1 MLFIGI
7 DLGASFIKGAV
18 LDLDALC
25 LKHVHRIPFPQ
36 FITGIHPLHRE
47 VDPTKIVTAVRQL
60 IEQLLPQAP
69 NCAGIVMCGQM
80 HGLVLANEHGEQ
92 LSNFVSWQ
100 DQRALMPHPSGKGT
114 HFDVLVQ
121 KVTQTERQQLGNELR
136 PGLPLSVLFWM
147 AEEKYLP
154 NAGSIPASLA
164 DFVVANLCGSP
175 PTTEATNAAA
185 HGALNLV
192 SQEWDRT
199 VLAKLGQDRLK
210 WPALRYL
217 GEVVG
222 FLKAGSTSVPCY
234 TPIGDQQCALLG
246 ACLEDGELSLNIAT
260 GSQVSMICPELE
272 FGNYQTRPFFDGKFI
287 KTVTHIPAGRSLNA
301 LINLLTE
308 LARMQDREI
317 PDSWAYIERCV
328 ANIHETDLNVNIS
341 FFNGACGDH
350 GQILNMRE
358 ENMTVG
364 HLFRA
369 AFQCMADNYYICAL
383 RLSPEQSWTNLV
395 FSGGLAQKLEV
406 LREVIQNRFQVG
418 YRLSVS
424 KEDTLLGLLVLAQF
438 CSKTTQSISQ
448 SAAIIRQKVTDN

>member
-7 DLGASFIKGAV
+7 DLGGSFIKGAV

-25 LKHVHRIPFPQ
+25 LKHVHRIPFPE

-47 VDPTKIVTAVRQL
+47 VDPKKIVAAVRQL
-60 IEQLLPQAP
+60 VKQLLPQAP
-69 NCAGIVMCGQM
+69 NCAGIVLCGQM
-80 HGLVLANEHGEQ
+80 HGFVLVNEHGDQ

-114 HFDVLVQ
+114 YYDVLAQ

-154 NAGSIPASLA
+154 KAGAIPASLP
-164 DFVVANLCGSP
+164 DFAVASLCSSP
-175 PTTEATNAAA
+175 PTTQATNAAA
-185 HGALNLV
+185 HGAFNLV

-210 WPALRYL
+210 WPDLRYL
-217 GEVVG
+217 GEVAG
-222 FLKAGSTSVPCY
+222 FLNVDSTLVPCY

-246 ACLEDGELSLNIAT
+246 AYLEDGELSLNIAT
-260 GSQVSMICPELE
+260 GSQVSMTCPRLE
-272 FGNYQTRPFFDGKFI
+272 FANYQTRPFFDGKFI

-308 LARMQDREI
+308 LARGQDREF
-317 PDSWAYIERCV
+317 PDSWVYIERCI
-328 ANIHETDLNVNIS
+328 ANIHETDLSVKIS
-341 FFNGACGDH
+341 FFDSACGDY

-369 AFQCMADNYYICAL
+369 AFQCMADNYYMCAL
-383 RLSPEQSWTNLV
+383 RLSPERAWTDLV
-395 FSGGLAQKLEV
+395 FSGGLAQKLEA
-406 LREVIQNRFQVG
+406 LREVIQNKFQVG

-438 CSKTTQSISQ
+438 CSRTTQSISQ
-448 SAAIIRQKVTDN
+448 AVAMTRQKVTDN